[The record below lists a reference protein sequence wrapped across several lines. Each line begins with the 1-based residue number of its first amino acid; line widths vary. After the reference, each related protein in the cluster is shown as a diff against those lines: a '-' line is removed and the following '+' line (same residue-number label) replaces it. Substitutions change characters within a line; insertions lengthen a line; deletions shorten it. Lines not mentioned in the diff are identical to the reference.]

1 MGYMD
6 STFLSRLVAKED
18 GDPDDA
24 QALFEH
30 LTKHNYDP
38 KVVEWV
44 KGARVH
50 KANVP
55 VSRIQ
60 YNGKPEDPEKV
71 RRMVRQLKSGEELP
85 RILLADTGSGK
96 LRIADGHHR
105 AFASRDAQLTT
116 ARAYVLTH
124 VGDSPKEPWRI
135 MHDQQRA
142 QKPQETPA
150 EKASEGKV
158 SKVSVHYRVAGNNA
172 RRCGTC
178 DMYSNGT
185 CTLVAGSIDPGHVC
199 DRWESRE
206 KAQSDETQS
215 TTNRPQMTPVGSPPF
230 NTGDP
235 TKPAERYPTANI
247 TLKPSGKQLR
257 VRVADTPA
265 LRKVGLQ
272 NTPDM
277 GTDFDGMLFKW
288 PGDTQAT
295 LHNHGVDF
303 PVSAVFFD
311 SSGMYRDHFHM
322 LPNDG
327 TPKSPKASHRY
338 ALEVHSRDWDSL
350 GLGPGAA
357 ISEASE
363 KDQSRNGSVQMGD
376 ETTPGMIK

>member
-24 QALFEH
+24 QELFEH

-85 RILLADTGSGK
+85 RILLADTGNGK

-142 QKPQETPA
+142 NKPQETPA
-150 EKASEGKV
+150 EKAQE
-158 SKVSVHYRVAGNNA
+158 
-172 RRCGTC
+172 
-178 DMYSNGT
+178 D
-185 CTLVAGSIDPGHVC
+185 
-199 DRWESRE
+199 
-206 KAQSDETQS
+206 S
-215 TTNRPQMTPVGSPPF
+215 TSTRSQMTPVGSPPF